1 MATSILEARGGCIVP
16 KAAERGYH
24 IVYRPDEV
32 NHCPGCGGSQWLVG
46 RLLAECAF
54 CSTALPL
61 LESGMSGTG
70 LFRRHHR
77 VTGGGEQLAA

>member
-1 MATSILEARGGCIVP
+1 MLEVAPRINQVNRLDPKARG
-16 KAAERGYH
+16 YQ
-24 IVYRPDEV
+24 IVYRPDQV
-32 NHCPGCGGSQWLVG
+32 NHCPGCGGSHWMVG

-70 LFRRHHR
+70 LFRLHHR
-77 VTGGGEQLAA
+77 ATGGGERIAA